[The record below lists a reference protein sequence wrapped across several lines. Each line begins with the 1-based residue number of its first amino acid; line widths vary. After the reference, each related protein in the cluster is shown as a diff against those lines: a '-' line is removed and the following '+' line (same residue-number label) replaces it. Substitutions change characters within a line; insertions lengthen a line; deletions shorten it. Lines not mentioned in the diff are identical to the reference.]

1 MKVKPFW
8 AIRCVLDISWGDEV
22 HTCLF
27 MLKRQHMTDK
37 SCNDYTQVQF
47 GEPVSS
53 HWAYQQEYGDGGS
66 RQELELDQRSSCNTK
81 NPTPAQGTIHK
92 RYDPESLCTAGR
104 HLDSGRLSP
113 LLFSW
118 SKPPPSPVFYS
129 SYKARRDLPE
139 SSKIP
144 LAHTRPFVLLPE
156 SQVPSLPSW
165 RECCNSEKIARPPK
179 RLLIQWLITFH

>member
-1 MKVKPFW
+1 M
-8 AIRCVLDISWGDEV
+8 
-22 HTCLF
+22 
-27 MLKRQHMTDK
+27 
-37 SCNDYTQVQF
+37 
-47 GEPVSS
+47 SS

-66 RQELELDQRSSCNTK
+66 RQELELNQRSSCNTE
-81 NPTPAQGTIHK
+81 NPTPAQGTILK
-92 RYDPESLCTAGR
+92 RYDPGSLCTARR

-118 SKPPPSPVFYS
+118 SKPPPSPVVYS

-144 LAHTRPFVLLPE
+144 LAHTRPFVLLSE

-165 RECCNSEKIARPPK
+165 RECCNSEKIARPQK
-179 RLLIQWLITFH
+179 RLLIQWLIHFHGVETHKKIT